1 MSFGFY
7 VHGQR
12 KDSADPASDEGI
24 FYEGPASVS
33 YLSFIFFHSTRHLCR
48 IYLLSFFFMK
58 AWLHPLFHFLG
69 AIFGR
74 KLIFS
79 IFDLWNSLSSIYC
92 LWFFAVYEMDFLLMG
107 MLNAEEY

>member
-24 FYEGPASVS
+24 FYEGLASVS

-48 IYLLSFFFMK
+48 IYLLFFSLLRPGFVPCTIFLAQYLVENSFL
-58 AWLHPLFHFLG
+58 A
-69 AIFGR
+69 
-74 KLIFS
+74 FS
-79 IFDLWNSLSSIYC
+79 ISGILCLQFTVFGLSEVG
-92 LWFFAVYEMDFLLMG
+92 FFANGHVK
-107 MLNAEEY
+107 